1 MARSSNQGM
10 AAVAARGG
18 MVAVAR
24 GGMVAVARGG
34 MAAVAVTVT
43 GEVVRVT
50 AEVTTVT
57 VAETAVTVGVI
68 IPIGEAII
76 VIGGILLPEIT
87 GSPGDLALAR
97 NHPRRRGVGGDEGKT
112 AVAGRWR
119 GGCFVKT
126 VSGVQPGA
134 WPLVN
139 HSYN

>member
-1 MARSSNQGM
+1 M

-34 MAAVAVTVT
+34 MAAVAVT
-43 GEVVRVT
+43 VT